1 MATIEN
7 TKPIGGAI
15 GPIVNA
21 GAPSAGT
28 DEVWTLTID
37 ADGGTFKLKH
47 DAWETAAISWSATN
61 ATLVANIDAALEA
74 LPSIGAGNVTT
85 AVGTMTSGVGTIT
98 ITAAGNLGKSAE
110 FGTLAVADDSL
121 TGAGAGVSVAR
132 TTPGVTAT
140 ARGVGKGALLTD
152 TTNGKVYINTGTAIA
167 PTWTVVGTQT

>member
-15 GPIVNA
+15 GPIVHA

-37 ADGGTFKLKH
+37 ASGGTFKLQH
-47 DAWETAAISWSATN
+47 DVWQTAAISWSATN

-74 LPSIGAGNVTT
+74 LPSIGTGNVTT

-98 ITAAGNLGKSAE
+98 ITGTANLGKSAE
-110 FGTLAVADDSL
+110 FGTLSVADDSL
-121 TGAGAGVSVAR
+121 TGTGAAVSVAR
-132 TTPGVTAT
+132 TTPGVNAT
-140 ARGVGKGALLTD
+140 GRGLGKGALLTD
-152 TTNGKVYINTGTAIA
+152 TTNGKAYINTGTATA